1 MKNRGEANQQAAGS
15 WQTGKRRQGD
25 RGRDSD
31 SDSDRDREMRDIC
44 VVGGIN
50 MDLVVQVPHI
60 PRPGE
65 TVHGGEVARFPG
77 GKGANQ
83 AVAAR
88 RLGASVAMLGQVG
101 ADAFGDELVQTLE
114 AAGVESSG
122 VRRAADRATG
132 VAMISVAS
140 DGQNA
145 IVVAPGANAT
155 WDEAG
160 VVGVEGSVRGCRVL
174 VLNLEVPPAVIA
186 RAVRAGKRAGARV
199 ILNPA
204 PHRVG
209 DESVFGDVDVFVPN
223 QVEAALFAGMEPY
236 AVTDWGEAAQRLR
249 RLGPRMVIVT
259 LADEGAVI
267 VDEAGPQRVP
277 SFPVS
282 VVDTTAAGDAFVGG
296 LAVALLQDAPVRDAV
311 RFANACGALAVTRA
325 GAQPSLPALGDVERL
340 ID

>member
-25 RGRDSD
+25 RGRD

-88 RLGASVAMLGQVG
+88 RLGASVAMVGQVG

-145 IVVAPGANAT
+145 IVVAPGANAN

-160 VVGVEGSVRGCRVL
+160 VVGVERAVSGCRVL

>member
-83 AVAAR
+83 AVAAS
-88 RLGASVAMLGQVG
+88 RLGASVAIVGQVG

-114 AAGVESSG
+114 TAGVESSG

-145 IVVAPGANAT
+145 IVVAPGANAN

>member
-1 MKNRGEANQQAAGS
+1 
-15 WQTGKRRQGD
+15 
-25 RGRDSD
+25 
-31 SDSDRDREMRDIC
+31 MRDIC

-50 MDLVVQVPHI
+50 MDLVVQVPHL

-101 ADAFGDELVQTLE
+101 ADAFGDELIQTLE

-145 IVVAPGANAT
+145 IVVAPGANMT

-160 VVGVEGSVRGCRVL
+160 VVGVERAVSDCRVL

-186 RAVRAGKRAGARV
+186 RAVRAGKRGGARV

-209 DESVFGDVDVFVPN
+209 DESVFGEVDVFVPN

-236 AVTDWGEAAQRLR
+236 AVADWGEAAQRLR
-249 RLGPRMVIVT
+249 RLGPRAVIVT

-267 VDEAGPQRVP
+267 VDEAGPHRVP

-296 LAVALLQDAPVRDAV
+296 LAVALLRNAPVPDAV

-325 GAQPSLPALGDVERL
+325 GAQPSLPVRGDVERL
-340 ID
+340 IDGGR